1 LRAPSL
7 KERFCGASAATAR
20 RRHFGAQAALL
31 GGKATTFASAI
42 CRAGGRRQ
50 CDAILRQMPDDPPI
64 GQRFSHVYIK
74 RGEPAQDS
82 ARMRR
87 RIAALVRTFLDLD
100 DFDSVVPHELGIDVP
115 STVGSVDWP
124 SFFRECSLQDVLD
137 FVTLAYRHLDAK
149 KRTGYMQHEPWYRWC
164 REVQRIFEEENVHY
178 RVDEK
183 GGVHFRFDAEFEYNR
198 AATIAALQG
207 ARYRN
212 ALNEFEG
219 AMAALAKAPPDGKA
233 AISGTFRAAEGLF
246 RLMFEKSPRLTAQ
259 EAQQRLEPILQGTHA
274 ADKAAM
280 GAASKLLNA
289 FKDWIDAAHF
299 YRHEPGQQDP
309 VQPPLTLAVQMVSIG
324 ATFIRSLAELDAT
337 QTR

>member
-1 LRAPSL
+1 
-7 KERFCGASAATAR
+7 
-20 RRHFGAQAALL
+20 
-31 GGKATTFASAI
+31 
-42 CRAGGRRQ
+42 
-50 CDAILRQMPDDPPI
+50 MPDDPPI

-74 RGEPAQDS
+74 RGEPTQDS

-87 RIAALVRTFLDLD
+87 RIAALIDTFLDLYG
-100 DFDSVVPHELGIDVP
+100 VEGLLPLQLGIDVTSYGGP
-115 STVGSVDWP
+115 VPWRD
-124 SFFRECSLQDVLD
+124 FFAECALQDVLD
-137 FVTLAYRHLDAK
+137 FITIAYRYLDDK
-149 KRTGYMQHEPWYRWC
+149 RRTGVRQHDPWDRWC

-178 RVDEK
+178 CVDK
-183 GGVHFRFDAEFEYNR
+183 RGGVHFRFDAEFERNR

-219 AMAALAKAPPDGKA
+219 AMAALAKASPDGKA

-246 RLMFEKSPRLTAQ
+246 RLMFEKSPRLTAP
-259 EAQQRLEPILQGTHA
+259 EAQLRLEPLLQRAYATDNA
-274 ADKAAM
+274 AK

-324 ATFIRSLAELDAT
+324 ASFIRWLSELEAI
-337 QTR
+337 QTTV